1 MAETKDTGRPKV
13 QSNDDAQ
20 KQAKSDALSPDE
32 KHQNYLDT
40 LAKLHAESV
49 VGPDNKTPATG

>member
-1 MAETKDTGRPKV
+1 MAETEKTGRPKA
-13 QSNDDAQ
+13 QTDDDAQ

-49 VGPDNKTPATG
+49 VGPDNRTPPTG